1 VTREGIRQIEVQA
14 LRKLRHPSRSQKLR
28 DDYQK
33 WVDNGFKPV
42 QADRNDSYED
52 EEVVALAPDPR
63 IKGRVPV
70 REVH

>member
-1 VTREGIRQIEVQA
+1 MGSS
-14 LRKLRHPSRSQKLR
+14 P
-28 DDYQK
+28 Y
-33 WVDNGFKPV
+33 
-42 QADRNDSYED
+42 QADRNDSIED